1 MTDFEFI
8 DLFGK
13 TLNAV
18 SDQIDDLLNYDID
31 IDTDLNGLI
40 LNVKFDN
47 FDYIV
52 ITGQVYLQ
60 ELWLATV
67 KNGGFHYF
75 YDGYKWKDK
84 RGGQDFDLKLS
95 EICSNIIGR
104 DFVLKL

>member
-18 SDQIDDLLNYDID
+18 NDQVNDLVNYDVD
-31 IDTDLNGLI
+31 VDTDLNGLI
-40 LNVKFDN
+40 LNIKFDN
-47 FDYIV
+47 FDSLV

-60 ELWLATV
+60 ELWFATI
-67 KNGGFHYF
+67 KNGGFHY
-75 YDGYKWKDK
+75 YYNDSKWKDK
-84 RGGQDFDLKLS
+84 RGDQDFDIKLS

-104 DFVLKL
+104 NFVLKL